1 MRHVSRVLTVFA
13 TAAAVS
19 VPLLA
24 APETYVFD
32 KAHTL
37 IGFRVRHVLTK
48 VEGRF
53 KDFDGTIWIDR
64 ASPAS
69 SRVDLTVRAA
79 SIDTA
84 NDTRDNDLR
93 SPNYFDVE
101 KYPTITFKSTDV
113 RFDGDQVVGANGELT
128 MHGVTKPV
136 MLTVTGFTCGPNAF
150 NKKPLCGAEAT
161 ATLKRSDFGM
171 TTGLNIG
178 NPGDEIKLTMPV
190 EAYLDQP
197 QG

>member
-1 MRHVSRVLTVFA
+1 MKTRLVVA
-13 TAAAVS
+13 IAAAL
-19 VPLLA
+19 PALAFA
-24 APETYVFD
+24 APETYTIDPVHSQPQWEATHTGFSKQHGNFG
-32 KAHTL
+32 KAT
-37 IGFRVRHVLTK
+37 GK
-48 VEGRF
+48 VMLDRDA
-53 KDFDGTIWIDR
+53 KKGTIDVTID
-64 ASPAS
+64 
-69 SRVDLTVRAA
+69 AA
-79 SIDTA
+79 SIRTY
-84 NDTRDNDLR
+84 DTRLDAIVKSER
-93 SPNYFDVE
+93 YFDVE

-178 NPGDEIKLTMPV
+178 NPGDEIRLTLPV
-190 EAYLDQP
+190 EAYLDQS